1 MRGTD
6 REWTR
11 GGTDGEDRKERDGQ
25 RGKEDRDKGKG
36 REGGIEWREG
46 EEEGDRV
53 SSWKKITKKDKF
65 INLRE
70 IGNEEFRNEGL

>member
-6 REWTR
+6 REGRR

-53 SSWKKITKKDKF
+53 SS
-65 INLRE
+65 
-70 IGNEEFRNEGL
+70 